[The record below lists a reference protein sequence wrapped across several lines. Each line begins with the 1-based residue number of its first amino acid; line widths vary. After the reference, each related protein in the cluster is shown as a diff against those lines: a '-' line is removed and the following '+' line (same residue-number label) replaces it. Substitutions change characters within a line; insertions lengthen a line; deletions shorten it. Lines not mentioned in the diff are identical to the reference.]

1 MVAICVGAREGSVRG
16 ETDVRFGS
24 KADICNAIARVRFAP
39 KSVQLRTMPQF
50 SSREEF
56 AMITAVVT
64 FKLPPE
70 MSREKWQ
77 ENIKQVST
85 RFQNVPGLIRKQFLY
100 SDKGIGGGVY
110 LWETREAAENCYS
123 KSPWG
128 ESVRKASGGNEPEIA
143 WFETGVVVD
152 NESHQ
157 IKTAT

>member
-1 MVAICVGAREGSVRG
+1 
-16 ETDVRFGS
+16 
-24 KADICNAIARVRFAP
+24 
-39 KSVQLRTMPQF
+39 
-50 SSREEF
+50 
-56 AMITAVVT
+56 MITAVVT
-64 FKLPPE
+64 FRLPPE

-100 SDKGIGGGVY
+100 NEKGIGGGVY
-110 LWETREAAENCYS
+110 LWETRAAAENCYF

>member
-1 MVAICVGAREGSVRG
+1 
-16 ETDVRFGS
+16 
-24 KADICNAIARVRFAP
+24 
-39 KSVQLRTMPQF
+39 
-50 SSREEF
+50 
-56 AMITAVVT
+56 MITAVVT

-100 SDKGIGGGVY
+100 NDKGIGGGVH
-110 LWETREAAENCYS
+110 LWETREAAENCYF

-152 NESHQ
+152 NENRQ

>member
-1 MVAICVGAREGSVRG
+1 MTLFMLGQRNLLIVADPCWKSTQKG
-16 ETDVRFGS
+16 ET
-24 KADICNAIARVRFAP
+24 
-39 KSVQLRTMPQF
+39 
-50 SSREEF
+50 

-70 MSREKWQ
+70 MSRGKWQ

-85 RFQNVPGLIRKQFLY
+85 RFQNIPGLIRKQFLY

-110 LWETREAAENCYS
+110 LWETREAAENCYF

-128 ESVRKASGGNEPEIA
+128 ESVRRVSGGNEPEIA
-143 WFETGVVVD
+143 WFETRVVVD

-157 IKTAT
+157 IKTAI

>member
-1 MVAICVGAREGSVRG
+1 
-16 ETDVRFGS
+16 
-24 KADICNAIARVRFAP
+24 
-39 KSVQLRTMPQF
+39 
-50 SSREEF
+50 
-56 AMITAVVT
+56 MITAVVT

-100 SDKGIGGGVY
+100 SDKGVGGGVY
-110 LWETREAAENCYS
+110 LWETREAAENCYY

-128 ESVRKASGGNEPEIA
+128 ENVRKVSGGNEPEIA

-152 NESHQ
+152 NENHQ
-157 IKTAT
+157 IKTATYILSTTAIVGSPQCSRACPLWANSGHPDRLRPFWE